1 MLRVREAI
9 IRGKVTRAG
18 MVSPLRLLWR
28 AMDRGPPHRALGSM
42 NAYSLQ
48 GASFLSSWLRVLEEI
63 GPSYRSVRNEPVG
76 MEEMASGFLRRHE
89 RGEVRTET
97 VDGPST

>member
-1 MLRVREAI
+1 MGHRTI
-9 IRGKVTRAG
+9 
-18 MVSPLRLLWR
+18 
-28 AMDRGPPHRALGSM
+28 PPM

-48 GASFLSSWLRVLEEI
+48 GASPPFVVARPGRD
-63 GPSYRSVRNEPVG
+63 GPSCPKGGDEPVG
-76 MEEMASGFLRRHE
+76 MEEMASDFLRRHE